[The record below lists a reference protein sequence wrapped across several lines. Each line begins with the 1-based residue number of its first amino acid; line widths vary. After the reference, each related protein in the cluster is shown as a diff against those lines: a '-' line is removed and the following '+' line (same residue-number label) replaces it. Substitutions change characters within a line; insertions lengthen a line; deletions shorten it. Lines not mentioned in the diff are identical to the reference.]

1 MARTTTSPLLRPT
14 RMRSS
19 SPQLELLK
27 AAVST
32 LSRVGVFWDA
42 TLQTLR
48 EIEAVTQA
56 LGMTVLGADVQKRDT
71 STPARLCSRRVRR
84 WVMAAAPH
92 VRRLQQSGDVATAHR
107 LPPTLHNRHAV
118 EAGGLMSSEV

>member
-1 MARTTTSPLLRPT
+1 MGQTVGLTGKRECARGK
-14 RMRSS
+14 
-19 SPQLELLK
+19 QLELLK

-84 WVMAAAPH
+84 
-92 VRRLQQSGDVATAHR
+92 RSG
-107 LPPTLHNRHAV
+107 
-118 EAGGLMSSEV
+118 